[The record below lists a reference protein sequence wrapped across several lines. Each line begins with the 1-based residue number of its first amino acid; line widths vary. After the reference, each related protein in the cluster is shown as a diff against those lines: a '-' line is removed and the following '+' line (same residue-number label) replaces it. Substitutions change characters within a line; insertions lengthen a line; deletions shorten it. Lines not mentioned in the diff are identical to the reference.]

1 MRCCGKNGIFMAEI
15 FGVYKIDNFY
25 SVEAKT
31 LVFLSELRIYI
42 LSLHKKSENQVF
54 SNTFIIFFKIYLK
67 YLGNIAILNFT
78 NNKIPDFSKKSGI

>member
-1 MRCCGKNGIFMAEI
+1 MAEI

-67 YLGNIAILNFT
+67 YFM